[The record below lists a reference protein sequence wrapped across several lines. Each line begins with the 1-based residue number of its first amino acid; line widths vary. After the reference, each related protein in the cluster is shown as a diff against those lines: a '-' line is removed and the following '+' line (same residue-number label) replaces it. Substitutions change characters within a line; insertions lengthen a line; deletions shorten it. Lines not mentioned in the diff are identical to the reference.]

1 MKRREVGEGDDEE
14 KKDEEKRREAGEG
27 DDEEKKDEEKRS
39 RGRGIEIVRRIGIG
53 IGMRIGMRRIV
64 NRRAK

>member
-1 MKRREVGEGDDEE
+1 MEIGI
-14 KKDEEKRREAGEG
+14 
-27 DDEEKKDEEKRS
+27 
-39 RGRGIEIVRRIGIG
+39 GIEIVRRIGIG